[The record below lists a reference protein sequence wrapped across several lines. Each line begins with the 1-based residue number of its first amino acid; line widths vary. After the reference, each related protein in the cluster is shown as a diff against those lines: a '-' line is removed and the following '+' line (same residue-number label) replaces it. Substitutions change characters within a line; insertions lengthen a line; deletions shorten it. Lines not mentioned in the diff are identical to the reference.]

1 MSDAEI
7 DRLYRA
13 LTSLQDEVKGYRAD
27 LNGRL
32 RKLEVASAEVETR
45 EETREEFRSTSR
57 KNLYATIVIITT
69 IVSTASAIF
78 VQIANKL

>member
-7 DRLYRA
+7 ERLYRA
-13 LTSLQDEVKGYRAD
+13 LTALQDEVKGYRAD

-45 EETREEFRSTSR
+45 EETREEFRAAN
-57 KNLYATIVIITT
+57 KKHLYATIIVVTA
-69 IVSTASAIF
+69 IVSTASALF
-78 VQIANKL
+78 AQIAGRI